1 MPEWIYIIVRSIVFV
16 IFLLLVTKLLGK
28 KQISELTFFEY
39 ISGITIGSIA
49 GETIMGLED
58 HWFYGILGIGIFAL
72 MTLMADFLGLKSKRF
87 RDFVEGRSTIF
98 IQDGKILEDNLKKE
112 RYSTDELLALLRQR
126 NIFNVADVEFAIIE
140 PKGDLSVLLKKENQP
155 ITAKVL
161 NLKVANEKE
170 SHTVIMDGKVL
181 DNALTKAEK
190 NRNWLNFELEKLG
203 VTIDN
208 VFLAQIDSY
217 GELTVDIYDDKLK
230 IPSPQQR
237 PLLMA
242 MLKKCQADLEL
253 FAIGTES
260 VHAKE
265 MYNKNSKKLN
275 EAIKQLDP
283 FLSQ

>member
-1 MPEWIYIIVRSIVFV
+1 MAEWLLVIIRSILFIV
-16 IFLLLVTKLLGK
+16 FLLFVTKLLGK

-49 GETIMGLED
+49 GEIITGLER
-58 HWFYGILGIGIFAL
+58 HWFYGILSIGIFAI
-72 MTLMADFLGLKSKRF
+72 MTLAADFLGLKSKKF
-87 RDFVEGRSTIF
+87 RDFVEGSSTVF

-112 RYSTDELLALLRQR
+112 RYSTDELLALLRQK
-126 NIFNVADVEFAIIE
+126 NIFNVADVEFAVIE
-140 PKGDLSVLLKKENQP
+140 PRGDLSVLLKKENQP

-161 NLKVANEKE
+161 NLKVASEKE
-170 SHTVIMDGKVL
+170 SQTVIMDGTIL
-181 DNALTKAEK
+181 DNSLKRAEK

-203 VTIDN
+203 VTVDN

-260 VHAKE
+260 VQAKE
-265 MYNKNSKKLN
+265 MYNKNAKKLN
-275 EAIKQLDP
+275 EAIKILDP

>member
-1 MPEWIYIIVRSIVFV
+1 MPEWIYIVGRSVVFV

-58 HWFYGILGIGIFAL
+58 HWFYGIIGIAIFAL
-72 MTLMADFLGLKSKRF
+72 LTLLADFLGLKSKRF
-87 RDFVEGRSTIF
+87 RDFVEGRSTVF

-112 RYSTDELLALLRQR
+112 RYSIDELLALLRQK

-155 ITAKVL
+155 ISAKVL
-161 NLKVANEKE
+161 NMMVANEKE
-170 SHTVIMDGKVL
+170 SQTIIMDGNIL
-181 DNALTKAEK
+181 NDALKRAGK
-190 NRNWLNFELEKLG
+190 SRNWLNFELEKLG
-203 VTIDN
+203 VTLDN
-208 VFLAQIDSY
+208 VFLAQIDPY

-237 PLLMA
+237 PLLLA
-242 MLKKCQADLEL
+242 LLKKCQADLEL
-253 FAIGTES
+253 FALGTES
-260 VHAKE
+260 EEAKE
-265 MYNKNSKKLN
+265 MYNKNAKKLDETISRLN
-275 EAIKQLDP
+275 P
-283 FLSQ
+283 FLS